1 MPERGG
7 RVGRGFLK
15 ENKRLAAAVAVVL
28 IAATALTIY
37 REQALR
43 FEAEAV
49 RLEELLAVEPGMTVA
64 EIGAGRGEM
73 ALRMAQRVGPTGHV
87 FINELNPERLEDIRG
102 AMADAGLQNVTII
115 EGSEDDVNL
124 PEACCDAIYMR
135 RVYHHITH
143 PKALNASLH
152 RALRPGGRLAVIDFT
167 PDDAIFFVRWFA
179 GRPEGVPQ
187 DRDGHGVPIRIVS
200 AEMAQAGFRQER
212 VIADWAGGPFF
223 PHFCVLFQR

>member
-1 MPERGG
+1 MR
-7 RVGRGFLK
+7 RGFFK
-15 ENKRLAAAVAVVL
+15 SNKRLVAAVAVVL

-37 REQALR
+37 REQAR
-43 FEAEAV
+43 SFEAEAA
-49 RLEELLAVEPGMTVA
+49 RLEELLAVEPGTIVG
-64 EIGAGRGEM
+64 EIGAGGGEM

-87 FINELNPERLEDIRG
+87 FINELDPERLEEIRD
-102 AMADAGLQNVTII
+102 AVADAALQNVTII
-115 EGSEDDVNL
+115 EGSEDDANL

-143 PKALNASLH
+143 PEELNASLH

-187 DRDGHGVPIRIVS
+187 DRGGHGVPIRIVS
-200 AEMAQAGFRQER
+200 AEMIEAGFQQER
-212 VIADWAGGPFF
+212 VIWDWAGGPFF